1 MSWLTLALANWR
13 WIGAGFLSVALFAGG
28 IWIKGKIE
36 RAAEA
41 DRLLTQLTHE
51 REAHANSEAAR
62 IKMAGDLAAA
72 QGNIHTV
79 IKEVIRRVPT
89 LVRDDRVCDFSGE
102 LTGVLNRARGYD
114 MPSPGRDATDPAPK
128 PKPDP

>member
-1 MSWLTLALANWR
+1 MISIPLWARLSFWAVLLVGGGWIAWHVQDWR
-13 WIGAGFLSVALFAGG
+13 Q
-28 IWIKGKIE
+28 

-41 DRLLTQLTHE
+41 DALEARLKAVI
-51 REAHANSEAAR
+51 EAHAESEAAR

-114 MPSPGRDATDPAPK
+114 VPGTGRPTPSPSRATSPAP
-128 PKPDP
+128 

>member
-1 MSWLTLALANWR
+1 MITIPLWVRLSFWAVLLTGGGWIAWHVQDWR
-13 WIGAGFLSVALFAGG
+13 H
-28 IWIKGKIE
+28 

-41 DRLLTQLTHE
+41 DALEARLKAVI
-51 REAHANSEAAR
+51 EAHAESEAAR

-72 QGNIHTV
+72 QGKVHTV

-114 MPSPGRDATDPAPK
+114 VPGTGRGATAASPK
-128 PKPDP
+128 PKPAP